1 MDINNENSEN
11 FNNIPDDDSL
21 NSSSETEVIDSSIPD
36 DISEKFSEIE
46 NELLENAGEKPK
58 THREHRNGNVS
69 KILLVIFTAAILI
82 IICVFSVYSIIIDIK
97 DSADSGR
104 IYSDDIT
111 LKTYSKP
118 HEETISP
125 DENGKYTTEGIA
137 QLMKPAVVEIF
148 SFSSDDTETP
158 KSGGSGIIIT
168 SDGYIITNAHLLE
181 DMSKFVVST
190 FDKKEY
196 PAQVIGQ
203 DKKTDLAVIKI
214 NAQGLN
220 AAELGNSDEIVQGE
234 AVAAVGNPAGLNGSI
249 TSGVVSG
256 LDRMIKSSLTGFQ
269 MNCIQTD
276 AAISPGNSGG
286 ALVNMYG
293 QVIGITSSKYAS
305 AASEGLGFAI
315 SINDAKPIIEELIAK
330 GYVSGRVKIGITFFT
345 PYGGFSELKFKED
358 MGFEM
363 PDEVKNA
370 IWIETIDSKCD
381 IANTELKEGDFIVSL
396 DGKALTGYEDISKVL
411 EGKKAGDTVSAEC
424 IRVTKDQ
431 KTEHFK
437 ISFKLME
444 DTGSFIQQDDTNETA
459 ADANKE
465 TTGNDNK

>member
-1 MDINNENSEN
+1 M
-11 FNNIPDDDSL
+11 
-21 NSSSETEVIDSSIPD
+21 
-36 DISEKFSEIE
+36 
-46 NELLENAGEKPK
+46 
-58 THREHRNGNVS
+58 
-69 KILLVIFTAAILI
+69 
-82 IICVFSVYSIIIDIK
+82 
-97 DSADSGR
+97 
-104 IYSDDIT
+104 
-111 LKTYSKP
+111 
-118 HEETISP
+118 
-125 DENGKYTTEGIA
+125 
-137 QLMKPAVVEIF
+137 VEIF

-234 AVAAVGNPAGLNGSI
+234 AVAAVGNPAGLTGSV

-256 LDRMIKSSLTGFQ
+256 LDRMIKSSLTGLQ

-293 QVIGITSSKYAS
+293 QVIGITSSKYAT
-305 AASEGLGFAI
+305 AKSEGLGFAI
-315 SINDAKPIIEELIAK
+315 SINDAKPIIEELISK

-370 IWIETIDSKCD
+370 IWIETIDPKCD
-381 IANTELKEGDFIVSL
+381 VANTELKEGDFIISL
-396 DGKALTGYEDISKVL
+396 DGKKLSGYEDISYVL
-411 EGKKAGDTVSAEC
+411 NGKKAGDTVSAEC